1 MTAADTVGPLADMTR
16 DFLDRILPTVKSGFL
31 IVAIGH
37 GPFYNSEGK
46 YSHTQWVERPVPW
59 PYGREAAVEMIQEH
73 APTCDVY
80 ICPYLMKT
88 PERKKGNAAYRALL
102 HCDVDGGLDLD
113 KVRSI
118 GKDAFVI
125 GSGSPDHGHVYV
137 KLDYPVTPVQHD
149 LLERGLVKR
158 LGGDPGKISEN
169 DVLRPP
175 GTFNHKSGMS
185 FVMAL

>member
-16 DFLDRILPTVKSGFL
+16 EFLDRILPTVKSGFL

-37 GPFYNSEGK
+37 GPHYVDGR
-46 YSHTQWVERPVPW
+46 YTHTQWIERPVPW
-59 PYGREAAVEMIQEH
+59 PTGREAAVELIQMH
-73 APTCDVY
+73 APTCDTY
-80 ICPYLMKT
+80 ICPYLQKT
-88 PERKKGNAAYRALL
+88 PDRKKGNAAWRALV
-102 HCDVDGGLDLD
+102 HCDVDGWLDMDL
-113 KVRSI
+113 VRAI
-118 GKDAFVI
+118 DGAFAI

-137 KLDYPVTPVQHD
+137 PLDYPVMPAQHEI
-149 LLERGLVKR
+149 LERALVKH

-175 GTFNHKSGMS
+175 GTFNHKNGGMS